1 MLEYKKIMNLERFL
15 MYDLF
20 LYNWQIREDWFSWCG
35 DLSADELTKQRV
47 GGMGSILKT
56 LFHVIDCE
64 QLWINQMLG
73 NPVIKKG
80 YDDIRTL
87 QEVVQFSKVTR
98 QVTEDFIRDW
108 TDHKDAKILE
118 IKNKNGRTFEFPYR
132 KVLNHI
138 ISHEIH
144 HIGQLSIWARELD
157 KKPVNCDLL
166 IREFY

>member
-1 MLEYKKIMNLERFL
+1 MLEYKEIMNLERFL

-20 LYNWQIREDWFSWCG
+20 LYNWQVRDDWFRWCE
-35 DLSADELTKQRV
+35 DLTHDELTKHRI

-56 LFHVIDCE
+56 LFHVIHCE

-73 NPVIKKG
+73 DPVIEIDFDATCTLDEVKEFS
-80 YDDIRTL
+80 RT
-87 QEVVQFSKVTR
+87 TR
-98 QVTEDFIRDW
+98 EITKEFFMDW
-108 TDHKDAKILE
+108 TDQKDAEILE
-118 IKNKNGRTFEFPYR
+118 INSKNGRIFTFPYR

>member
-1 MLEYKKIMNLERFL
+1 
-15 MYDLF
+15 MYELF
-20 LYNWQIREDWFSWCG
+20 LYNWQVRDDWFRWCE
-35 DLSADELTKQRV
+35 DLTDDELTKHRV

-73 NPVIKKG
+73 NPVIER
-80 YDDIRTL
+80 DINAICSL
-87 QEVVQFSKVTR
+87 DKVKEFSRITKEMTN
-98 QVTEDFIRDW
+98 EFIKDW
-108 TDHKDAKILE
+108 TVQKDTKNLE
-118 IKNKNGRTFEFPYR
+118 ITSKNGRTFTFPYP
-132 KVLNHI
+132 KLLNHI

-166 IREFY
+166 IREFH

>member
-1 MLEYKKIMNLERFL
+1 
-15 MYDLF
+15 MYELF
-20 LYNWQIREDWFSWCG
+20 LYNWQVRDDWFEWCE
-35 DLSADELTKQRV
+35 DLPEYELTKHRV

-64 QLWINQMLG
+64 QIWINQMLSS
-73 NPVIKKG
+73 PVRERKFDATCTLEVLKEYSLITREMTKEFIK
-80 YDDIRTL
+80 
-87 QEVVQFSKVTR
+87 
-98 QVTEDFIRDW
+98 DW
-108 TDHKDAKILE
+108 TVEKDAEILE
-118 IKNKNGRTFEFPYR
+118 INSKNGRSFTFPYR

-166 IREFY
+166 IRDIY